1 MSRTTPS
8 ERRPRRR
15 GAFSGRPRAAF
26 AVRAVWAALTV
37 VAALALACGEGETAS
52 ESEREPAPDFEHADL
67 DGNPVRLSEL
77 RGRTVV
83 IDFWA
88 TWCPPCIF
96 QPAELNQVWEA
107 HRESGDV
114 VVLGVEVGGA
124 SPEEIRA
131 WGEENDAVA
140 EYPILTG
147 ADEDLARR
155 FGALGFPAMVVVAPD
170 GTIDSMHV
178 GLTTAQEIEELIAPH
193 LASTSEGSARAGS

>member
-1 MSRTTPS
+1 MSHGL
-8 ERRPRRR
+8 RPAR
-15 GAFSGRPRAAF
+15 RAALL
-26 AVRAVWAALTV
+26 ALT
-37 VAALALACGEGETAS
+37 ALALACGEGETAS
-52 ESEREPAPDFEHADL
+52 ESEARPAPDFEHADL
-67 DGNPVRLSEL
+67 DGNPVRLSAL

-96 QPAELNQVWEA
+96 QPAELNQVWKA
-107 HRESGDV
+107 HRGSGDV

-124 SPEEIRA
+124 SPQEVRA
-131 WGEENDAVA
+131 WGEDNDAVA

-170 GTIDSMHV
+170 GTIDTVHV
-178 GLTTAQEIEELIAPH
+178 GLTTAQEIEEIIAPH
-193 LASTSEGSARAGS
+193 LATSEGPARAGS